1 MGMNMEL
8 SIQSIIVAL
17 LVLGCS
23 ARAVWTLMPAAA
35 RRVLASAMLRWPLP
49 EPLAARLR
57 VSAQPASG
65 CASGCASCDHAAP
78 KSTPGSSPG
87 APQKITFHAR
97 KPHH

>member
-1 MGMNMEL
+1 MGMDM

>member
-1 MGMNMEL
+1 MGMDMGL

-57 VSAQPASG
+57 GCAQPASG
-65 CASGCASCDHAAP
+65 CASGCASCDQAAP

-97 KPHH
+97 RPHL